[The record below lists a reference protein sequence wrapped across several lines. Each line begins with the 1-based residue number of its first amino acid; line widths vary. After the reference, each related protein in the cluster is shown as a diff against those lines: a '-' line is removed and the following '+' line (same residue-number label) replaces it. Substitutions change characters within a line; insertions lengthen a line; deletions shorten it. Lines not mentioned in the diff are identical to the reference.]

1 MNKVKVLV
9 PAFYETFNCI
19 GGACEENCCEA
30 DWKIYIDKN
39 TYNLYRAVKDPDF
52 VKKLPERIK
61 RVKSDEQTDK
71 HYAQIV
77 LDEDGKCKFLEDGMC
92 SIQVKYGFKYLST
105 ICLIFPRKQL
115 KQVGENLEST
125 LSMACPEAVRE
136 GLYPSEPMTFKF
148 IEIENTHGKSLA
160 ALSPSRFDGNAN
172 VLAVYAQELR
182 KLCIEIMQMR
192 ATSLSDR
199 IFAIGMMLKK
209 LRELSDVG
217 DYAAAP
223 EAALKYALSAKS
235 GQFNGIVASFPDNDE
250 IKATIKSKLFNTAI
264 NFNGKSYSFPHFIPC
279 VEKLAQKLGKKPE
292 EVTHL
297 EMNQM
302 VEIAATVYWQ
312 DFLNE
317 RGHILENYF
326 VNYIF
331 GNVFPFAVPLGIQ
344 HQILFLAQAYALF
357 RIILCSVAELD
368 GKVTEEN
375 IIATTTSIF
384 RHTNHSSM
392 INNVTE
398 DYILSVMDSLAHV
411 SFMLRD

>member
-1 MNKVKVLV
+1 MNKIKVLV

-30 DWKIYIDKN
+30 DWKIYIDKS
-39 TYNLYRAVKDPDF
+39 TYNLYRGIKDPDF
-52 VKKLPERIK
+52 VKKLPERVK

-92 SIQVKYGFKYLST
+92 SIQLKYGFKYLST

-115 KQVGENLEST
+115 KQVGDNLETT

-136 GLYPSEPMTFKF
+136 GLYPEEKMTFKF

-160 ALSPSRFDGNAN
+160 ALNPTRFDPGIN
-172 VLAVYAQELR
+172 VLGVYAQELR
-182 KLCIEIMQMR
+182 HCCIEIMQTR

-199 IFAIGMMLKK
+199 IFAIGMMLKR
-209 LRELSDVG
+209 LRELSDTG
-217 DYAAAP
+217 DYSAVP
-223 EAALKYALSAKS
+223 DAALKYVISVQS
-235 GQFNGIVASFPDNDE
+235 GQLNGVVASLAANE
-250 IKATIKSKLFNTAI
+250 EVEAGIKAKLFNAAI
-264 NFNGKSYSFPHFIPC
+264 FFNGKDYSFKSFIPC
-279 VEKLAQKLGKKPE
+279 VEQLAEKLGKKPE
-292 EVTHL
+292 ELTHL

-302 VEIAATVYWQ
+302 TEAAAAYWRE
-312 DFLNE
+312 FLDT

-331 GNVFPFAVPLGIQ
+331 GNVFPFALPLGIQ
-344 HQILFLAQAYALF
+344 HQILILAQAYALF
-357 RIILCSVAELD
+357 RIIFCCIAERE
-368 GKVTEEN
+368 GKITDEN
-375 IIATTTSIF
+375 ITTTLTALF

-392 INNVTE
+392 INTVTE
-398 DYILSVMDSLAHV
+398 NYILSGMDTLAHA